1 VVTKFYSPA
10 PWSGRTTRY
19 CPAPSRGGR
28 HYHFWGVYRERRQP
42 ISVAASDDVILGVR
56 LKTSAIRGLGLRS
69 FATAKSESPHRHRD

>member
-1 VVTKFYSPA
+1 VVA
-10 PWSGRTTRY
+10 QLDY

-56 LKTSAIRGLGLRS
+56 LKTLAIRGLGLRQPKAS
-69 FATAKSESPHRHRD
+69 PRTAIEIERVYWP